1 MAKIFFGPLRGC
13 YAPVLRTGA
22 TRLHVVSQSTH
33 RQAHIP
39 LLKPRPGPSVLKFI
53 ITLCEL
59 LGAPCVAL
67 VELVRFQSAFVV
79 AMKPSN
85 TMLCERYASIVD
97 RNSDKRVE
105 FGNRSLR

>member
-1 MAKIFFGPLRGC
+1 MCACHQRVENQGAPPPGP
-13 YAPVLRTGA
+13 
-22 TRLHVVSQSTH
+22 
-33 RQAHIP
+33 P
-39 LLKPRPGPSVLKFI
+39 LLRRAFLPGPSVLKFI

-85 TMLCERYASIVD
+85 TRSHERYASIVD